1 MVMGVFAENYE
12 KLKDLSV
19 SGEVLVLKM
28 KLVKG
33 GLSNLAFRLHL
44 ERRGGVDRRVL
55 NSSFPEFEQLFFDY
69 FFLFCEFDGEF
80 SVDFVSPELKALTK
94 SVNSLYNFNFRID
107 ATKVTYEDPFCVT
120 TTS

>member
-33 GLSNLAFRLHL
+33 DIRYWA
-44 ERRGGVDRRVL
+44 E
-55 NSSFPEFEQLFFDY
+55 
-69 FFLFCEFDGEF
+69 
-80 SVDFVSPELKALTK
+80 
-94 SVNSLYNFNFRID
+94 
-107 ATKVTYEDPFCVT
+107 
-120 TTS
+120 